1 MIKYIAP
8 FPLLVALSVSTQ
20 AVTLPGDAANG
31 KELHDAR
38 CTSCHNDSVYKRED
52 HKIKS
57 LEGLTGQIHNCE
69 HMTDVTLGKN
79 QVNDLVK
86 YLNETYYK
94 FK

>member
-1 MIKYIAP
+1 MLKSFVL
-8 FPLLVALSVSTQ
+8 FPIVAVLSVSTQ
-20 AVTLPGDAANG
+20 AATLPGDAASG
-31 KELHDAR
+31 KKLHDAR
-38 CTSCHNDSVYKRED
+38 CTTCHNDSVYKRQD
-52 HKIKS
+52 HKTKS

-69 HMTDVTLGKN
+69 HMTDVTLGKD

>member
-1 MIKYIAP
+1 MLKSFVL
-8 FPLLVALSVSTQ
+8 FPIVAVLSVSTQ
-20 AVTLPGDAANG
+20 AATLPGDTANG
-31 KELHDAR
+31 KKLHDAS
-38 CTSCHNDSVYKRED
+38 CTSCHNDSVYKRQD

-57 LEGLTGQIHNCE
+57 LEGLTEQIHNCE
-69 HMTDVTLGKN
+69 HMADVTLGKT

>member
-1 MIKYIAP
+1 MFKSFVL
-8 FPLLVALSVSTQ
+8 FPMVAVLSVSTQ
-20 AVTLPGDAANG
+20 AATLPGDAANG
-31 KELHDAR
+31 KKLYDAS
-38 CTSCHNDSVYKRED
+38 CTSCHNDSVHKRKD

-57 LEGLTGQIHNCE
+57 LEGLTEQIRNCE
-69 HMTDVTLGKN
+69 HMTDVTLGKS